1 MKMETKVI
9 CPKCGA
15 EIEIAEHQHTVKNAI
30 VIGEDSNLGTIV
42 LPAKGERISFK
53 NKAEERINA
62 MKAAGMN
69 VDDFFT
75 ISGKNGSDILMRWQ
89 NGIPVAVT
97 EDEVVAK
104 IKEAGTVPE
113 RRLFRR
119 WVESQMFSALT
130 FSSYYDKKVLGFH
143 KWLSWKPYEYQWKTL
158 IEEFRVQAK
167 LFVNDSENYA
177 KRNRWMNKEVFIHA
191 AEDYINKLREQ
202 YNSRTR
208 RKCKGRPYVSLGGN
222 LWFCDE
228 VDEKIFRPLISMLN
242 IADNTNNPLDL
253 YKYAK
258 LFDELR
264 IHLGWS
270 IKKCHEWIDA
280 YKGAGAYYTCEN
292 MILFGGCTVHN
303 EDGST
308 FDKYASIRI
317 LNEKA
322 EEYCKGG
329 NGYRMFA
336 FMKKLIA
343 DNGIDIKAEQEK
355 WREAKKLR
363 KSLK

>member
-97 EDEVVAK
+97 EDEVVTK

-143 KWLSWKPYEYQWKTL
+143 TWL
-158 IEEFRVQAK
+158 
-167 LFVNDSENYA
+167 
-177 KRNRWMNKEVFIHA
+177 RW
-191 AEDYINKLREQ
+191 
-202 YNSRTR
+202 
-208 RKCKGRPYVSLGGN
+208 
-222 LWFCDE
+222 
-228 VDEKIFRPLISMLN
+228 
-242 IADNTNNPLDL
+242 
-253 YKYAK
+253 
-258 LFDELR
+258 
-264 IHLGWS
+264 
-270 IKKCHEWIDA
+270 
-280 YKGAGAYYTCEN
+280 
-292 MILFGGCTVHN
+292 
-303 EDGST
+303 
-308 FDKYASIRI
+308 
-317 LNEKA
+317 
-322 EEYCKGG
+322 
-329 NGYRMFA
+329 
-336 FMKKLIA
+336 
-343 DNGIDIKAEQEK
+343 
-355 WREAKKLR
+355 
-363 KSLK
+363 